1 MPAKKNKINS
11 ITEQD
16 SKQKSDRQSNPGVYV
31 SGGQIEQSD
40 YDKLDFKTLMK
51 DYTEMRNDDSIA
63 SSSIDILIY
72 PILNS
77 KFTIMPGYEEGE
89 KPSDLA
95 VEVAEYVQDIYN
107 KLQSGLKYYI
117 RHKLLALFY
126 GFSIFEKI
134 WKKGDTYNGK
144 IVNRL
149 VDLYP
154 IQQDTIWWWKYDEQ
168 ANFIGIKQE
177 QRIPERGF
185 KHIDIDAEYLHIY
198 TPFEEFKNIQGR
210 SMLRPSRLVWKI
222 KRQIWMASGRASSR
236 GAGIP
241 EFQFTP
247 TGNKENDT
255 ALKSTIET
263 MARNVGNSD
272 NAYVMSQPGVVDF
285 KLHQLQNQEM
295 NIQLIQQA
303 NTEMFYNTLS
313 EFVTSGIGG
322 NGSRAA
328 TGEHKSPYFDALDA
342 IISTFEDNEDILIK
356 EVIYNSPYASI
367 SDEELPY
374 CVIERPKTTDVIG
387 VGTLINNMLS
397 SRSISKT
404 PDIEVYLRNMLGL
417 PEKTEEELEQV
428 KEENIPEQSEPTQE
442 NKDGLQSQD
451 KSTEETEIKKPETI
465 DTKLSKLNK
474 LSNQEDIFELAN
486 AQMVMQTA
494 EVKAES
500 VINDVYE
507 KIIDDIAIKLERDPK
522 AEIKLPYKKEMID
535 RLSKVF
541 NESYKP
547 GQIDVRKE
555 YAKIAGTQLANL
567 TPIIVEGNKDRL
579 VAKVDTLYSAI
590 ENSIRDELLLIN
602 KQNIDNAGGM
612 RKYIVDRFGQTQKQ
626 IKNDLAS
633 ISSGGY
639 IAGRNDQ
646 LGELEKIDPELKRT
660 YLTSLEGRESVCEVC
675 NPLNYMTMTREEAD
689 GIGVNFDSAPVNP
702 LCLGGNKC
710 RCTWQPAYTI
720 GVR

>member
-1 MPAKKNKINS
+1 MPAKKNKITS
-11 ITEQD
+11 TTEQD

-77 KFTIMPGYEEGE
+77 KFTIMPGYKEGE

-95 VEVAEYVQDIYN
+95 IEVAEYVQDVYN
-107 KLQSGLKYYI
+107 KLQSKLKYYI

-154 IQQDTIWWWKYDEQ
+154 IQQDTIYWWKYDEQ
-168 ANFIGIKQE
+168 ANFTGIKQE

-185 KHIDIDAEYLHIY
+185 KYIDIDAEYLHIY

-255 ALKSTIET
+255 ALKTTIET
-263 MARNVGNSD
+263 MARNVGNSE

-356 EVIYNSPYASI
+356 EIIYNSHYASI
-367 SDEELPY
+367 SEEELPY
-374 CVIERPKTTDVIG
+374 CVIERPKTTDIIG

-404 PDIEVYLRNMLGL
+404 PDIEVYLRDMLGL
-417 PEKTEEELEQV
+417 PEKTEEELERV
-428 KEENIPEQSEPTQE
+428 KEENISEQLQPTQE
-442 NKDGLQSQD
+442 NKDGMQSQD
-451 KSTEETEIKKPETI
+451 KSTEETEVKKDYNSEMSMLASDSEGTWITINGRHVQIDGEGNPIKGSISIGKSPSVASSDSYSKYVSKNYMDKINKDIDNKTGDFEAITDYNSYFMGGGYEDINNYLRGNESRRPEENKIASEKINKFIDNYKIKDDLNLYRGMSLDNKTI
-465 DTKLSKLNK
+465 EKLSKNK
-474 LSNQEDIFELAN
+474 GLFRPKTIMSMTGDKNIAYKFASESSTDKNKSMVLMEIRAKKGNKIAPLIGKTGDNIIANSSESEFVGNSNNKYKI
-486 AQMVMQTA
+486 
-494 EVKAES
+494 KS
-500 VINDVYE
+500 V
-507 KIIDDIAIKLERDPK
+507 
-522 AEIKLPYKKEMID
+522 KKEKRNGKILYRMI
-535 RLSKVF
+535 
-541 NESYKP
+541 
-547 GQIDVRKE
+547 
-555 YAKIAGTQLANL
+555 
-567 TPIIVEGNKDRL
+567 
-579 VAKVDTLYSAI
+579 
-590 ENSIRDELLLIN
+590 
-602 KQNIDNAGGM
+602 
-612 RKYIVDRFGQTQKQ
+612 
-626 IKNDLAS
+626 
-633 ISSGGY
+633 
-639 IAGRNDQ
+639 
-646 LGELEKIDPELKRT
+646 LE
-660 YLTSLEGRESVCEVC
+660 
-675 NPLNYMTMTREEAD
+675 
-689 GIGVNFDSAPVNP
+689 VN
-702 LCLGGNKC
+702 
-710 RCTWQPAYTI
+710 Q
-720 GVR
+720 